1 MAISQGVQMK
11 FECSSE
17 SFGEMSQRLA
27 NVGVFDNQGLH
38 IAEKEP
44 VGGRTFKENVQE
56 HPEIIQRGLFRTC
69 RLQDTPC
76 IRLELREQRVYKI
89 RFPPE
94 VVMEIAGADI
104 DFVGNLIGRRIRLAL
119 LVEQQQRSHQDFL
132 ACGRAGLQSLVHH
145 SISLF
150 TRNTLSAAIDAE
162 QMRNIRI
169 VIGNHTDEPEPGRQ
183 RCG

>member
-1 MAISQGVQMK
+1 MAISQSVQMK
-11 FECSSE
+11 FECSSK
-17 SFGEMSQRLA
+17 SFGEMSQRSA
-27 NVGVFDNQGLH
+27 YVGVLDGQGFH
-38 IAEKEP
+38 VAEKKA
-44 VGGRTFKENVQE
+44 VGGRTFEKNVQKD
-56 HPEIIQRGLFRTC
+56 PKIIQRCLFRRC
-69 RLQDTPC
+69 GLQDTPC
-76 IRLELREQRVYKI
+76 IGLKLGKQSIHQV
-89 RFPPE
+89 RFSTK
-94 VVMEIAGADI
+94 VVMKIAGAYV